1 MVKVGETEYDNGLV
15 GDGNAT
21 KTTAFPGG
29 GTAARVGQ
37 TWFDWQNRAV
47 ASKAGVGASESTSL
61 GMNRPLTYA
70 DDDNLGEVVQQ
81 RLYDGDNVTIVDVA
95 PADGVPDVPVPPRTC
110 PPISR

>member
-1 MVKVGETEYDNGLV
+1 MVKVGETEYDSGLV

-29 GTAARVGQ
+29 GAAR
-37 TWFDWQNRAV
+37 
-47 ASKAGVGASESTSL
+47 VGASESISL

-70 DDDNLGEVVQQ
+70 DDDNWGEVTQQ

-95 PADGVPDVPVPPRTC
+95 PADGLADAPVPPPTC